1 MPGVQTRVS
10 LSWGGQSHSGT
21 QASVPASPRESLRVP
36 EDTGRLRYLHPLSQP
51 LFSSNGVSLL
61 RPVLRLPGA
70 SYTENHL
77 KDVWAATF
85 MVTLYIQGP
94 KESSNDGPVDVLIGW
109 WGSISGHVTLSEF
122 SIRSYEMA
130 LSLQIRLQGWAASFC
145 SSPLPFYP

>member
-1 MPGVQTRVS
+1 MSRQEFLCPEEDRVIQAPRLVFLPHHVS
-10 LSWGGQSHSGT
+10 LYGSQKTLVGCGT
-21 QASVPASPRESLRVP
+21 SILYPSPYPL
-36 EDTGRLRYLHPLSQP
+36 PLSP
-51 LFSSNGVSLL
+51 SFIPSLSSNGVSLL

-109 WGSISGHVTLSEF
+109 
-122 SIRSYEMA
+122 
-130 LSLQIRLQGWAASFC
+130 
-145 SSPLPFYP
+145 